1 MRKMKIY
8 TTISTKFEAAHCLC
22 LPEKGDEENEK
33 LFGKCSNLH
42 GHNYKLEVSVSGD
55 IKDDGMVINF
65 KRLKEIINKNVTNYY
80 DHQFINELMDKVPTA
95 ENMCIEIVNKLQ
107 KAFSTEDINL
117 EEIKLYETD
126 TSYCKVRCKDEQ

>member
-1 MRKMKIY
+1 M
-8 TTISTKFEAAHCLC
+8 
-22 LPEKGDEENEK
+22 PEKVDEENEK
-33 LFGKCSNLH
+33 LFGKCFNLH

-80 DHQFINELMDKVPTA
+80 DHQFINELMDRIPTA
-95 ENMCIEIVNKLQ
+95 ENMCIEIVNRLQ
-107 KAFSTEDINL
+107 KAFSTEDICL

-126 TSYCKVRCKDEQ
+126 TSYCKVRCKDE